1 MTLAELIRKTL
12 THLQREI
19 QMDSL
24 KIDKLWKSVDELK
37 NLNSKEFFRKTN
49 STLMAIIKG
58 CNQFDFDEFDFF

>member
-1 MTLAELIRKTL
+1 
-12 THLQREI
+12 
-19 QMDSL
+19 MDSL